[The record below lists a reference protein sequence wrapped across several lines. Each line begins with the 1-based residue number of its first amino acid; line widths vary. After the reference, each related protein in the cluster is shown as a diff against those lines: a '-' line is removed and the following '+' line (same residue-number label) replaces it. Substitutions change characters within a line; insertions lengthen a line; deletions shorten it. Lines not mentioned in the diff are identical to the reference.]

1 MARISEQVLAGLAR
15 PTMAQGMFD
24 LGAAIG
30 GVPGQMRQKRR
41 QDEFNEIMKR
51 GQAALASAEPD
62 PVVLS
67 GIAQE
72 LQAMGYTKEAQQF
85 SEASRKRGERAAQ
98 IARVGGLLTQ
108 AGTRAGITPQ
118 AATDF
123 IGSGGTL
130 EQLKTGQDLSKQFA
144 EPRLERGRGELKA
157 MAMQKGF
164 DEQKPNMIN
173 AYLGMADAFGVSR
186 SEAADILIKAKGLG
200 EKRVVRTVTKTLRD
214 SVGNKFDEVMTFFA
228 DGTNKKT
235 ILPVSGNK
243 SGTSKAGLDY
253 TGEEPV
259 GDTII
264 ISSTSGVGGEDRP
277 RLAGDVK
284 EEQDFATLKVEAS
297 DKILDLVAERD
308 NILTAVNLLDTFETE
323 GLPEKIANFIQ
334 IEGGIQD
341 PNKAEYELIVGEAM
355 YSRLKPLF
363 GGVISEGERSAIE
376 GLYADLK
383 RGNPA
388 NKRILMRLKT
398 TVERAIQKQNL
409 LRNSKSLEDYNRKLD
424 KMFEKQGKDN
434 YIVPPEETEKEGDE
448 NVVGFFNPETGKIE
462 Y

>member
-1 MARISEQVLAGLAR
+1 MARISEQLLAGLTR
-15 PTMAQGMFD
+15 PAMAQGMFD

-30 GVPGQMRQKRR
+30 GVPGQMKQKRR
-41 QDEFNEIMKR
+41 QDEFNEIMKV
-51 GQAALASAEPD
+51 GQAAMTQNDPVNLSRVAQQLAS
-62 PVVLS
+62 L
-67 GIAQE
+67 
-72 LQAMGYTKEAQQF
+72 GYTKESQQFAQAAQQ
-85 SEASRKRGERAAQ
+85 ANLRMQQQER
-98 IARVGGLLTQ
+98 VSGLLTQ

-123 IGSGGTL
+123 VASGGTL
-130 EQLKTGQDLSKQFA
+130 EQLKAGQDLSKQFA

-228 DGTNKKT
+228 DGTDKK
-235 ILPVSGNK
+235 IISPVAGNK
-243 SGTSKAGLDY
+243 GGTSEAGLDY

-277 RLAGDVK
+277 RLAGDVR

-376 GLYADLK
+376 GLYANLK

-434 YIVPPEETEKEGDE
+434 YIVPPEKPKEGSNED
-448 NVVGFFNPETGKIE
+448 VVGVFNPETGKIE

>member
-15 PTMAQGMFD
+15 PQMAQGMFD

-30 GVPGQMRQKRR
+30 RVPGQMKQKR
-41 QDEFNEIMKR
+41 QEEQFNEIMKR
-51 GQAALASAEPD
+51 GQAAMSSAEPD

-72 LQAMGYTKEAQQF
+72 LSALGYTKEAQQF
-85 SEASRKRGERAAQ
+85 ADASRKRGETAAARARA
-98 IARVGGLLTQ
+98 GGLLTQ
-108 AGTRAGITPQ
+108 AGTRDGITPKYGQ
-118 AATDF
+118 DF
-123 IGSGGTL
+123 LASGGTL
-130 EQLKTGQDLSKQFA
+130 EQLQQGQQLAGTLA

-157 MAMQKGF
+157 MAMQTGF
-164 DEQKPNMIN
+164 NEQKPNMIN

-186 SEAADILIKAKGLG
+186 SEAIDILTDAKGLG
-200 EKRVVRTVTKTLRD
+200 KKRVVKTGTAILRD
-214 SVGNKFDEVMTFFA
+214 SIGNKFEEITTTFA
-228 DGTNKKT
+228 DGVSKKT

-259 GDTII
+259 GDTTI
-264 ISSTSGVGGEDRP
+264 ISRTSGVGGEDRP
-277 RLAGDVK
+277 RLAGDVR

-297 DKILDLVAERD
+297 DQILDLVAQRD
-308 NILTAVNLLDTFETE
+308 NLTTAVNLLDTFQTD

-363 GGVISEGERSAIE
+363 GGVISEGEREAVE
-376 GLYADLK
+376 GLYANLK

-388 NKRILMRLKT
+388 NKRILLRLKT
-398 TVERAIQKQNL
+398 IVDRSIQKQNL
-409 LRNSKSLEDYNRKLD
+409 LRNSETLADYNRKLN
-424 KMFEKQGKDN
+424 KFFTKTGKDN
-434 YIVPPEETEKEGDE
+434 YIAPPEETEEKSNEG
-448 NVVGFFNPETGKIE
+448 VVGFFNPETGKIE

>member
-1 MARISEQVLAGLAR
+1 MARISEQLLAGLAR
-15 PTMAQGMFD
+15 PAMAQSMFD

-41 QDEFNEIMKR
+41 QDEFNEIMKM
-51 GQAALASAEPD
+51 GQAAMTQNDPVNLSRVAQQLAS
-62 PVVLS
+62 L
-67 GIAQE
+67 
-72 LQAMGYTKEAQQF
+72 GYTKESQQFAQAAQQ
-85 SEASRKRGERAAQ
+85 ANLKMQQQER
-98 IARVGGLLTQ
+98 VSGLLTQ

-123 IGSGGTL
+123 VASGGTL
-130 EQLKTGQDLSKQFA
+130 EQLKAGQDLSKQFA
-144 EPRLERGRGELKA
+144 EPRLERGRGELEL

-164 DEQKPNMIN
+164 DEQNPKMSS
-173 AYLGMADAFGVSR
+173 AYYGMADAFGVSR
-186 SEAADILIKAKGLG
+186 NEAAQILKKAKGLG
-200 EKRVVRTVTKTLRD
+200 SSRVVKTDSVILRD
-214 SVGNKFDEVMTFFA
+214 SVGNKFREVTTTLA
-228 DGTNKKT
+228 NNKKT
-235 ILPVSGNK
+235 VEIFPIAGNESGV
-243 SGTSKAGLDY
+243 SKAGLDY

-259 GDTII
+259 GDTVI

-376 GLYADLK
+376 GLYANLK

-409 LRNSKSLEDYNRKLD
+409 LRNSESLEDYNRKLD

-434 YIVPPEETEKEGDE
+434 YIVPPEKTEEGSNE
-448 NVVGFFNPETGKIE
+448 NVIGVFNPETGKIE

>member
-41 QDEFNEIMKR
+41 QDEFNEIMKM
-51 GQAALASAEPD
+51 GQAAMTQNDPVNLSRVAQQLAS
-62 PVVLS
+62 L
-67 GIAQE
+67 
-72 LQAMGYTKEAQQF
+72 GYTKESQQFAQAAQQ
-85 SEASRKRGERAAQ
+85 ANLRMQQQER
-98 IARVGGLLTQ
+98 VSGLLTQ

-123 IGSGGTL
+123 VASGGTL
-130 EQLKTGQDLSKQFA
+130 EQLKAGQDLSKQFA

-214 SVGNKFDEVMTFFA
+214 SVDNKFDEVMTFFA

-308 NILTAVNLLDTFETE
+308 NIITAVNLLDTFETE

-363 GGVISEGERSAIE
+363 GGVISEGEREAVE
-376 GLYADLK
+376 KLYANLK

-398 TVERAIQKQNL
+398 IVERSIQKQNL
-409 LRNSKSLEDYNRKLD
+409 LRNSETLEDYNRKLD
-424 KMFEKQGKDN
+424 KFFTKTGKDN
-434 YIVPPEETEKEGDE
+434 YIVPPEETEKEGNE
-448 NVVGFFNPETGKIE
+448 NVVGVFNPETGKIE

>member
-1 MARISEQVLAGLAR
+1 MARISSNVLQGLSS
-15 PTMAQGMFD
+15 PSFAQGMFTA
-24 LGAAIG
+24 GAALG
-30 GVPGQMRQKRR
+30 GIPGQLKEKQKRD
-41 QDEFNEIMKR
+41 QFNKIMKR
-51 GQAALASAEPD
+51 GQALLASAEPD
-62 PVVLS
+62 PVELS
-67 GIAQE
+67 GVAQE
-72 LQAMGYTKEAQQF
+72 LQALGYTKEAEQF
-85 SEASRKRGERAAQ
+85 ANASRKRGEQAAQ
-98 IARVGGLLTQ
+98 RARAGGLLTQ

-123 IGSGGTL
+123 IASGGTL

-144 EPRLERGRGELKA
+144 EPRLERGRGELEL

-164 DEQKPNMIN
+164 DEQNPKMTS
-173 AYLGMADAFGVSR
+173 AYYGMADAFGVSR
-186 SEAADILIKAKGLG
+186 NEAAQILKKAKGLG
-200 EKRVVRTVTKTLRD
+200 SSRVVKTDSVILRD
-214 SVGNKFDEVMTFFA
+214 SVGNKFREVTTTLA
-228 DGTNKKT
+228 NNKKT
-235 ILPVSGNK
+235 VEIFPMAGNK
-243 SGTSKAGLDY
+243 SGASEAGLDY

-259 GDTII
+259 GDTVI

-297 DKILDLVAERD
+297 DNILNLVAERD

-363 GGVISEGERSAIE
+363 GGVISEGERQAIE
-376 GLYADLK
+376 GLYANLK

-409 LRNSKSLEDYNRKLD
+409 LRNSESLEDYNRKLD
-424 KMFEKQGKDN
+424 KMFEKKGKDN
-434 YIVPPEETEKEGDE
+434 YIVPPEETEEGSNE
-448 NVVGFFNPETGKIE
+448 NVIGFFDPETGKIE

>member
-1 MARISEQVLAGLAR
+1 
-15 PTMAQGMFD
+15 MAQGMFD

-235 ILPVSGNK
+235 TLPISGNK
-243 SGTSKAGLDY
+243 GGTSKAGLDY

-259 GDTII
+259 GDTVI

-277 RLAGDVK
+277 RLAGDVR

>member
-30 GVPGQMRQKRR
+30 GVPGH
-41 QDEFNEIMKR
+41 EFNEIMKR

-235 ILPVSGNK
+235 TLPISGNK
-243 SGTSKAGLDY
+243 GGTSKAGLDY

-259 GDTII
+259 GDTVI

-277 RLAGDVK
+277 RLAGDVR

>member
-1 MARISEQVLAGLAR
+1 MARISSNVLQGLSS
-15 PTMAQGMFD
+15 PSFSQGMFTA
-24 LGAAIG
+24 GAALG
-30 GVPGQMRQKRR
+30 GIPGQLKAKKK
-41 QDEFNEIMKR
+41 QDKFNEIMKR
-51 GQAALASAEPD
+51 GQAAMASAEPD

-72 LQAMGYTKEAQQF
+72 LSALGYTKEAKQF
-85 SEASRKRGERAAQ
+85 ADASRKRGETAAARARA
-98 IARVGGLLTQ
+98 GGLLTQ
-108 AGTRAGITPQ
+108 AGTRAGITPEYGQ
-118 AATDF
+118 DF
-123 IGSGGTL
+123 LASGGTL
-130 EQLKTGQDLSKQFA
+130 EQLQQGRELSKQFA
-144 EPRLERGRGELKA
+144 EPRLERGRGELEL
-157 MAMQKGF
+157 MAMQRGF
-164 DEQKPNMIN
+164 DEQNPKMSS
-173 AYLGMADAFGVSR
+173 AYFGMADAFGVSR
-186 SEAADILIKAKGLG
+186 NEAAQILKDAKGLG
-200 EKRVVRTVTKTLRD
+200 KKRVVKTGTAILRD
-214 SVGNKFDEVMTFFA
+214 SVGNKFEEITTTFA
-228 DGTNKKT
+228 DGISKKT
-235 ILPVSGNK
+235 ILPVGGNK

-259 GDTII
+259 GDTTI
-264 ISSTSGVGGEDRP
+264 ISRTSGVGGEDKP
-277 RLAGDVK
+277 RLAGGVQ
-284 EEQDFATLKVEAS
+284 EERDFATLKVEAS
-297 DKILDLVAERD
+297 DKILDLVAQRD

-376 GLYADLK
+376 GLYANLK

-398 TVERAIQKQNL
+398 IVERSIQKQNL
-409 LRNSKSLEDYNRKLD
+409 LRNSETLADYNRKLD

-434 YIVPPEETEKEGDE
+434 YIVPPEETEEGSNE
-448 NVVGFFNPETGKIE
+448 GVVGVFNPETGKIE